1 MLSKV
6 RLCPAEFAISPDEE
20 LILVAILMRNC
31 KRGFAKEDF
40 FWPSFGRIRVILRF
54 FKVQPGP
61 EVFDPSVVK
70 LILLMINN
78 L

>member
-40 FWPSFGRIRVILRF
+40 F
-54 FKVQPGP
+54 GP
-61 EVFDPSVVK
+61 HLGGFELF
-70 LILLMINN
+70 
-78 L
+78 